1 MKHLLPFL
9 SVTISLSVITTLI
22 TSCRQVV
29 APAHTSVSETSSYVY
44 RASEPSAQS
53 EAQSD
58 GTTDISETVTQN
70 GDGTL
75 TVPAALPSTAA
86 ETKTHTTEPRTET
99 PSERKTET
107 PSAATEPTTA
117 KGQKTDSAEVDLSIE
132 LPSANGKMEVDTS
145 RGNKFTVIVSEERG
159 IDASY
164 LAAVYSVPD
173 SGQNYVFEFS
183 SKTGRTADDLR
194 RVYLIDANGKITGV
208 AAKKASEKENISAV
222 ENWFCI
228 NVIIKNLIF
237 PSVEDEL
244 NG

>member
-58 GTTDISETVTQN
+58 GTTAISETVTQN

-86 ETKTHTTEPRTET
+86 ETKIQTAEPKSET

-117 KGQKTDSAEVDLSIE
+117 KGQKPASTEVDLSIE

-159 IDASY
+159 IDASF

-173 SGQNYVFEFS
+173 SGQN
-183 SKTGRTADDLR
+183 
-194 RVYLIDANGKITGV
+194 
-208 AAKKASEKENISAV
+208 
-222 ENWFCI
+222 
-228 NVIIKNLIF
+228 
-237 PSVEDEL
+237 
-244 NG
+244 